1 MSVKVFIIVWRQIE
15 HCSRLELVKKKVSV
29 NFKALDD
36 RKVTYLSQYSDR

>member
-15 HCSRLELVKKKVSV
+15 HCSRLELMIQKKKVSV

-36 RKVTYLSQYSDR
+36 RKVTYLVVQ